1 LASSSG
7 ENGMPRH
14 SWGLATR
21 TRRARPSE
29 KTTLRP
35 ISGLLRKAT
44 SPLARHAAEGRAL
57 HARRGTPW
65 LYPGMPPLGHRACV
79 HPSMIMPYPGLA
91 HGFATRARRPRPSET
106 TTPALS
112 PAFHRK
118 ATRLG
123 LPTPWRGGLRTP
135 AREALP
141 LPGDRPVRP
150 PASRASV
157 HDHDMPWFASDPY
170 FRTRRARPCKGG
182 KIGEV
187 RS

>member
-1 LASSSG
+1 MASSSG
-7 ENGMPRH
+7 GNEMPWH
-14 SWGLATR
+14 PYGR
-21 TRRARPSE
+21 TMR
-29 KTTLRP
+29 T
-35 ISGLLRKAT
+35 
-44 SPLARHAAEGRAL
+44 
-57 HARRGTPW
+57 
-65 LYPGMPPLGHRACV
+65 
-79 HPSMIMPYPGLA
+79 
-91 HGFATRARRPRPSET
+91 RRPRPSET

-112 PAFHRK
+112 QAFHRK

-123 LPTPWRGGLRTP
+123 LPTPRRGGLRTP

-150 PASRASV
+150 AASRVPV